1 MMNLLI
7 ISASQRTQSQSAKVA
22 QYIAETSSQFNEI
35 NHIELCK
42 KRLPMWDGEESSKEN
57 SASDWLAI
65 NEELKGADALILI
78 TPEWGGTASPLL
90 KNLLMMADA
99 TDIGHK
105 PVLIVSVVNG
115 ISGAYPIAELRMNAF
130 SNNKLVAIPDH
141 LIIRNVEE
149 ILNTINKSEQHKGD
163 QQEDSTITRRDKSIR
178 HRIGYSLHT
187 LLHYSQAMKSL
198 RETLQGDVY
207 HNEHLYPYGM

>member
-1 MMNLLI
+1 MNLLI
-7 ISASQRTQSQSAKVA
+7 ISASQRTESQSAKVA
-22 QYIAETSSQFNEI
+22 EYLLSSNTLFNKVR
-35 NHIELCK
+35 HIELCK
-42 KRLPMWDGEESSKEN
+42 QRLPLWDGEETSKQQDD
-57 SASDWLAI
+57 SDWLAI
-65 NEELKGADALILI
+65 NSQLQAMDALVLI

-99 TDIGHK
+99 IDIGHK
-105 PVLIVSVVNG
+105 PVLLVSVVNG

-149 ILNTINKSEQHKGD
+149 ILNTFDESNL
-163 QQEDSTITRRDKSIR
+163 QQGNAITGRDTRIR

-187 LLHYSQAMKSL
+187 LLHYSRAMKSL
-198 RETLQGDVY
+198 RETLQTNTYD
-207 HNEHLYPYGM
+207 NEYLYQYGM

>member
-1 MMNLLI
+1 MNLLI
-7 ISASQRTQSQSAKVA
+7 VSASQRTESQSAKVA
-22 QYIAETSSQFNEI
+22 KYLTNNSTQFSKVR
-35 NHIELCK
+35 HIELCK
-42 KRLPMWDGEESSKEN
+42 QRLPLWDGEESSKQN
-57 SASDWLAI
+57 DDSDWLAI
-65 NEELKGADALILI
+65 NSQFQTMDALILV

-99 TDIGHK
+99 TDSGHK
-105 PVLIVSVVNG
+105 PVLLVSVVNG

-141 LIIRNVEE
+141 LIIRNVDE
-149 ILNTINKSEQHKGD
+149 ILNTVNESTHRD
-163 QQEDSTITRRDKSIR
+163 EDVITRRDNSIR

-198 RETLQGDVY
+198 RETLQVSTYD
-207 HNEHLYPYGM
+207 NEHLYQYGM

>member
-1 MMNLLI
+1 MDLLI

-22 QYIAETSSQFNEI
+22 KYLTENSSQFSNI
-35 NHIELCK
+35 SHIELCK
-42 KRLPMWDGEESSKEN
+42 QRLPLWDGEDESKQQDD
-57 SASDWLAI
+57 SDWLTI
-65 NEELKGADALILI
+65 NAQLQTMDALILI

-90 KNLLMMADA
+90 KNLLMMTQAA
-99 TDIGHK
+99 DIGHK
-105 PVLIVSVVNG
+105 PVLLISVVNG

-149 ILNTINKSEQHKGD
+149 ILNTVNKDNQSLHNA
-163 QQEDSTITRRDKSIR
+163 ITRRDKSIR

-187 LLHYSQAMKSL
+187 LLHYGQAMKTL
-198 RETLQGDVY
+198 RESLQGNTY
-207 HNEHLYPYGM
+207 NNEHLYPYGM

>member
-1 MMNLLI
+1 MNLVL

-22 QYIAETSSQFNEI
+22 EYLANNSGQFSSVR
-35 NHIELCK
+35 HIELCK
-42 KRLPMWDGEESSKEN
+42 QRLPMWDGEEMSKQQDD
-57 SASDWLAI
+57 SDWLAI
-65 NEELKGADALILI
+65 NTQLQAMDALILI

-90 KNLLMMADA
+90 KNLLMMAQA

-105 PVLIVSVVNG
+105 PVLLVSVVNG

-149 ILNTINKSEQHKGD
+149 ILNTVNAENSLEGSLKGNA
-163 QQEDSTITRRDKSIR
+163 ITRRDKSIR

-187 LLHYSQAMKSL
+187 LFYYSQAMKTL
-198 RETLQGDVY
+198 RDSLQGNSY
-207 HNEHLYPYGM
+207 NNEHLYPYGM

>member
-1 MMNLLI
+1 MNLLI

-22 QYIAETSSQFNEI
+22 EYITTCDTEFNTI

-42 KRLPMWDGEESSKEN
+42 QRLPLWDGEETSKI
-57 SASDWLAI
+57 SDKSDWLAI
-65 NEELKGADALILI
+65 NAQLKIMDALILI

-90 KNLLMMADA
+90 KNLLVMCDAAD
-99 TDIGHK
+99 TGHK
-105 PVLIVSVVNG
+105 PVLLVSVVSG
-115 ISGAYPIAELRMNAF
+115 ISGAYPIAELRMNAL

-149 ILNTINKSEQHKGD
+149 ILNTDNVISQTDKSA
-163 QQEDSTITRRDKSIR
+163 TRRDKNIR

-187 LLHYSQAMKSL
+187 LLHYSQTMKSL
-198 RETLQGDVY
+198 RTALENNTY
-207 HNEHLYPYGM
+207 THEHLYAYGM

>member
-1 MMNLLI
+1 M
-7 ISASQRTQSQSAKVA
+7 
-22 QYIAETSSQFNEI
+22 
-35 NHIELCK
+35 
-42 KRLPMWDGEESSKEN
+42 
-57 SASDWLAI
+57 
-65 NEELKGADALILI
+65 DALILI

-90 KNLLMMADA
+90 KNLLMMAEA
-99 TDIGHK
+99 ADIGHK
-105 PVLIVSVVNG
+105 PVLLVSVVNG

-149 ILNTINKSEQHKGD
+149 ILNTINKD
-163 QQEDSTITRRDKSIR
+163 NLQENSAITRRDNNIR

-198 RETLQGDVY
+198 RETLQGNVY
-207 HNEHLYPYGM
+207 NNEHLYQYGM

>member
-1 MMNLLI
+1 MKLTI
-7 ISASQRTQSQSAKVA
+7 ISASQRSPSQSAKVA
-22 QYIAETSSQFNEI
+22 NYIGATTEKFSEI
-35 NHIELCK
+35 NHFELCK
-42 KRLPMWDGEESSKEN
+42 QHLPMWDGEASSKADLN
-57 SASDWLAI
+57 SDWLTI
-65 NEELKGADALILI
+65 NEQLTSADALILV

-90 KNLLMMADA
+90 KNLLMMASAADL
-99 TDIGHK
+99 GHK
-105 PVLIVSVVNG
+105 PVLIVSVVNS

-149 ILNTINKSEQHKGD
+149 ILNDHDITTQK
-163 QQEDSTITRRDKSIR
+163 ITRRDQSIR

-187 LLHYSQAMKSL
+187 LHHYGHSL
-198 RETLQGDVY
+198 KALRDSLLKQPY

>member
-1 MMNLLI
+1 MNLVI

-22 QYIAETSSQFNEI
+22 EYLADNSSQFSAVR
-35 NHIELCK
+35 HIELCK
-42 KRLPMWDGEESSKEN
+42 QRLPMWDGEEMSKQQDD
-57 SASDWLAI
+57 SDWLAI
-65 NEELKGADALILI
+65 NAQLQAMDALVLI

-90 KNLLMMADA
+90 KNLLMMAQA

-105 PVLIVSVVNG
+105 PVLLVSVVNG

-149 ILNTINKSEQHKGD
+149 ILNTVNA
-163 QQEDSTITRRDKSIR
+163 EDSLEASLEDSAITRRDKSIR

-187 LLHYSQAMKSL
+187 LFYYSQAMKTLRDSL
-198 RETLQGDVY
+198 QSNNY
-207 HNEHLYPYGM
+207 NNEHLYPYGM

>member
-7 ISASQRTQSQSAKVA
+7 ISASQRTESQSAKVA
-22 QYIAETSSQFNEI
+22 KYLAENTDQFSKTS
-35 NHIELCK
+35 HIDLCK
-42 KRLPMWDGEESSKEN
+42 QRLPMWDGEDSSKQQDD
-57 SASDWLAI
+57 SDWLAI
-65 NEELKGADALILI
+65 NAQLQTMDALILI

-99 TDIGHK
+99 VDIGHK
-105 PVLIVSVVNG
+105 PVLLVSVVNG

-149 ILNTINKSEQHKGD
+149 ILNTTHQDKPQATD
-163 QQEDSTITRRDKSIR
+163 AITHRDKSIR

-187 LLHYSQAMKSL
+187 LLHYSQAMKNL
-198 RETLQGDVY
+198 RETLQDNIY
-207 HNEHLYPYGM
+207 NNEHLYSYGM

>member
-1 MMNLLI
+1 MNLLI

-22 QYIAETSSQFNEI
+22 KYIAEASSQFSDI

-42 KRLPMWDGEESSKEN
+42 QRLPMWDGEQSSKTN
-57 SASDWLAI
+57 NASDWLTI
-65 NEELKGADALILI
+65 NEKLKNADALILI

-99 TDIGHK
+99 ADVGHK
-105 PVLIVSVVNG
+105 PVLITSVVNG

-149 ILNTINKSEQHKGD
+149 ILNIMNEGN
-163 QQEDSTITRRDKSIR
+163 QQEDSAITRRDKSIR

-207 HNEHLYPYGM
+207 HNENLYPYGM

>member
-22 QYIAETSSQFNEI
+22 QYIAETSSQFREI

-42 KRLPMWDGEESSKEN
+42 QYLPMWDGEESSKEN

-65 NEELKGADALILI
+65 NEKLKGADALILI

-149 ILNTINKSEQHKGD
+149 ILNTINQSDRHK
-163 QQEDSTITRRDKSIR
+163 DSAITHRDKSIR

-187 LLHYSQAMKSL
+187 LLHYSQAMKGL
-198 RETLQGDVY
+198 RETLQGNTY
-207 HNEHLYPYGM
+207 NNEHLYQYGM

>member
-1 MMNLLI
+1 MNLLI
-7 ISASQRTQSQSAKVA
+7 ISASQRYESQSEKVA
-22 QYIAETSSQFNEI
+22 QYLSQAGNNFDNV

-42 KRLPMWDGEESSKEN
+42 QQLPMWDGEQSSKEDQK
-57 SASDWLAI
+57 SDWLAI
-65 NEELKGADALILI
+65 SSQLQTADALILI

-90 KNLLMMADA
+90 KNLLMMAEA
-99 TDIGHK
+99 TEIGHK
-105 PVLIVSVVNG
+105 PVLLVSVVNG

-149 ILNTINKSEQHKGD
+149 ILNSHAIETKQ
-163 QQEDSTITRRDKSIR
+163 ITARDKSIR

-187 LLHYSQAMKSL
+187 LHHYSQALKSL
-198 RETLQGDVY
+198 RENLQRNAY
-207 HNEHLYPYGM
+207 ENEHLYPYGM

>member
-22 QYIAETSSQFNEI
+22 QYIAETSSQFSEI

-42 KRLPMWDGEESSKEN
+42 QRLPMWDGEESSKEN
-57 SASDWLAI
+57 RASDWLAI
-65 NEELKGADALILI
+65 NEKLKGADALILI

-149 ILNTINKSEQHKGD
+149 ILNTINKSEQ
-163 QQEDSTITRRDKSIR
+163 QEDSTITRRDKSIR

-207 HNEHLYPYGM
+207 NNENLYQYGM

>member
-1 MMNLLI
+1 MNLLI
-7 ISASQRTQSQSAKVA
+7 VSASQRTQSQSAKVA
-22 QYIAETSSQFNEI
+22 GYITETSNQFSEVS
-35 NHIELCK
+35 HIELCK
-42 KRLPMWDGEESSKEN
+42 KRLPMWDGEDESKQRSD
-57 SASDWLAI
+57 SDWLDI
-65 NEELKGADALILI
+65 NGQLQTMDALILI

-90 KNLLMMADA
+90 KNLLMMAQA

-115 ISGAYPIAELRMNAF
+115 ISGAYPVAELRMNAF

-149 ILNTINKSEQHKGD
+149 ILNTINGHNQKNND
-163 QQEDSTITRRDKSIR
+163 AITRRDKSIR

-198 RETLQGDVY
+198 RESLRGNTY
-207 HNEHLYPYGM
+207 NNEHLYPYGM

>member
-1 MMNLLI
+1 MNLLI
-7 ISASQRTQSQSAKVA
+7 VSASQRTESQSTKVA
-22 QYIAETSSQFNEI
+22 EYLLNSSTQFSKVS
-35 NHIELCK
+35 HIELCK
-42 KRLPMWDGEESSKEN
+42 QRLPLWDGEETSKTN
-57 SASDWLAI
+57 DDSDWLAI
-65 NEELKGADALILI
+65 NSQLQTMDALILI

-99 TDIGHK
+99 VDIGHK
-105 PVLIVSVVNG
+105 PVLLVSVVNG

-149 ILNTINKSEQHKGD
+149 ILNTVNESKHRDEYV
-163 QQEDSTITRRDKSIR
+163 ITRRDKSIR

-198 RETLQGDVY
+198 RETLQVSTYD
-207 HNEHLYPYGM
+207 NEHLYQYGM

>member
-1 MMNLLI
+1 MNLVI

-22 QYIAETSSQFNEI
+22 KYLVDCSSHFSAVS
-35 NHIELCK
+35 HIELCQQ
-42 KRLPMWDGEESSKEN
+42 RLPLWDGEEISKQHDD
-57 SASDWLAI
+57 SDWLAI
-65 NEELKGADALILI
+65 NAKLQAMDALILI

-90 KNLLMMADA
+90 KNLLMMAQA
-99 TDIGHK
+99 ADIGHK
-105 PVLIVSVVNG
+105 PVLLVSVVNG

-149 ILNTINKSEQHKGD
+149 ILNTVDTTKQREHSAL
-163 QQEDSTITRRDKSIR
+163 TRRDKSIR

-187 LLHYSQAMKSL
+187 LLHYSQAMKIL
-198 RETLQGDVY
+198 RETLQGNTY
-207 HNEHLYPYGM
+207 NNEHLYPYGM

>member
-1 MMNLLI
+1 MNLLI
-7 ISASQRTQSQSAKVA
+7 ISASQRTESQSAKVA
-22 QYIAETSSQFNEI
+22 EYLLSSNTLFNKVR
-35 NHIELCK
+35 HIELCK
-42 KRLPMWDGEESSKEN
+42 QRLPLWDGEETSKQQDD
-57 SASDWLAI
+57 SDWLAI
-65 NEELKGADALILI
+65 NSQLQAMDALVLI

-99 TDIGHK
+99 IDIGHK
-105 PVLIVSVVNG
+105 PVLLVSVVNG

-149 ILNTINKSEQHKGD
+149 ILNTVNEVSL
-163 QQEDSTITRRDKSIR
+163 QQVSAITGRDKRIR

-198 RETLQGDVY
+198 RKTLKINTYD
-207 HNEHLYPYGM
+207 NEQLYQYGM

>member
-1 MMNLLI
+1 MKLLI
-7 ISASQRTQSQSAKVA
+7 ISASQRSPSQSGKVA
-22 QYIAETSSQFNEI
+22 NYIAETNQYFTDIE
-35 NHIELCK
+35 HVELCQQQ
-42 KRLPMWDGEESSKEN
+42 LPMWDGEMASKLASN
-57 SASDWLAI
+57 SDWLTI
-65 NEELKGADALILI
+65 NAQLIAADALILV

-99 TDIGHK
+99 CDTGHK
-105 PVLIVSVVNG
+105 PVLLVSVVNG
-115 ISGAYPIAELRMNAF
+115 ISGAYSIAELRMNAF

-149 ILNTINKSEQHKGD
+149 ILNDYNKQ
-163 QQEDSTITRRDKSIR
+163 TNNITRRDQSIR

-187 LLHYSQAMKSL
+187 LKHYSQAMKSL
-198 RETLQGDVY
+198 RRTLQQNVY